1 MENNNT
7 LSQPKS
13 LRILFLTEMWERF
26 SYYGMRALLVLYL
39 VQSQGYSAFEAMHIY
54 AIYTGLVYLTPVIG
68 GYLADHYLGQQKS
81 ILIGGITMMFGH
93 LFMANP
99 STLNLALGLLI
110 IGNGFFKPNI
120 SSLLGGFYLTNDARR
135 DGGYSF
141 FYVGINMGAF
151 IAPLLIGYV
160 GEVIDWHYGFV
171 LAAVGMFMGLLHFS
185 LNQKQIA
192 SDDLTQ
198 RSRVLSYKEWCQV
211 MALALLNIPIVLL
224 VLTLHPLLTIYQNLI
239 WLSIFLIV
247 TYVVL
252 KKRSLFQAVPS
263 HDLKR
268 IMYIAILSLF
278 VIFFWVGFEQAGGS
292 LTLFAHEKI
301 DRQIMSFVIPAS
313 FFQSVNPLII
323 IFLGPLMANIW
334 LRIDRGKLRMST
346 PQKMGSGIML
356 LGLGFLL
363 LSVVSQN
370 QDSKIS
376 LWWLVMVYFCH
387 TLGELCLSPI
397 GLSMVSKVSPKKLV
411 SIMMGF
417 WFLSSAIANYM
428 AGRLPELLIYFHIN
442 LFSFLTATSLLAG
455 LLLYFMA
462 PFLENL
468 IRNK

>member
-198 RSRVLSYKEWCQV
+198 RSRVLRYKEWWQV

-313 FFQSVNPLII
+313 FFQSVNPVII

-334 LRIDRGKLRMST
+334 LRLDRSKLRMST

-428 AGRLPELLIYFHIN
+428 AGRLPELLVYFNIN

-468 IRNK
+468 IRK

>member
-198 RSRVLSYKEWCQV
+198 RSRVLRYKEWWQV

-301 DRQIMSFVIPAS
+301 DRQIMSFIIPAS

-334 LRIDRGKLRMST
+334 LRIDRSKLRMST

-428 AGRLPELLIYFHIN
+428 AGRLPELLVYFNIN

-468 IRNK
+468 IRK

>member
-198 RSRVLSYKEWCQV
+198 RSRVLRYKEWWEV

-301 DRQIMSFVIPAS
+301 DRQIMSFIIPAS

-428 AGRLPELLIYFHIN
+428 AGRLPELLVYFNIN

-468 IRNK
+468 IRK

>member
-198 RSRVLSYKEWCQV
+198 RSRVLRYKEWWQV

-334 LRIDRGKLRMST
+334 LRIDRSKLRMST

-428 AGRLPELLIYFHIN
+428 AGRLPELLVYFNIN

-468 IRNK
+468 IRK

>member
-7 LSQPKS
+7 LSQPIS

-198 RSRVLSYKEWCQV
+198 RSRVLRYKEWWQV

-252 KKRSLFQAVPS
+252 KKRSHFQAVPS

-334 LRIDRGKLRMST
+334 LRLDRSKLRMST

-428 AGRLPELLIYFHIN
+428 AGRLPELLVYFNIN

-468 IRNK
+468 IRK

>member
-198 RSRVLSYKEWCQV
+198 RSRVLRYKEWWQV

-334 LRIDRGKLRMST
+334 LRLDRSKMRMST

>member
-1 MENNNT
+1 MQNNHT
-7 LSQPKS
+7 LSQPES

-198 RSRVLSYKEWCQV
+198 RSRVLRYKEWWQV

-301 DRQIMSFVIPAS
+301 DRQIMSFIIPAS

-334 LRIDRGKLRMST
+334 LRLDRSKLRMST

-428 AGRLPELLIYFHIN
+428 AGRLPELLVYFNIN

-468 IRNK
+468 IRK

>member
-198 RSRVLSYKEWCQV
+198 RSRVLRYKEWWQV

-334 LRIDRGKLRMST
+334 LRLDSSKMRMST

-428 AGRLPELLIYFHIN
+428 AGRLPELLIYFNIN

-468 IRNK
+468 IRK

>member
-1 MENNNT
+1 MQNNNT

-198 RSRVLSYKEWCQV
+198 RSRVLRYKEWWQV

-334 LRIDRGKLRMST
+334 LRLDRSKLRMST

-428 AGRLPELLIYFHIN
+428 AGRLPELLVYFNIN

-468 IRNK
+468 IRK

>member
-198 RSRVLSYKEWCQV
+198 RSRVLRYKEWWQV

-301 DRQIMSFVIPAS
+301 DRQIVSFVIPAS

-334 LRIDRGKLRMST
+334 LRLDRSKLRMST

-428 AGRLPELLIYFHIN
+428 AGRLPELLVYFNIN

-468 IRNK
+468 IRK

>member
-39 VQSQGYSAFEAMHIY
+39 VQSQGYNAFEAMHIY

-198 RSRVLSYKEWCQV
+198 RSRVLRYKEWWQV

-334 LRIDRGKLRMST
+334 LRLDRSKLRMST

-428 AGRLPELLIYFHIN
+428 AGRLPELLVYFNIN

-468 IRNK
+468 IRK

>member
-198 RSRVLSYKEWCQV
+198 RSRVLRYKEWWQV

-428 AGRLPELLIYFHIN
+428 AGRLPELLIYFNIN

-468 IRNK
+468 IRK

>member
-198 RSRVLSYKEWCQV
+198 RSRVLRYKEWWQV

-334 LRIDRGKLRMST
+334 LRLDRSKMRMST

-468 IRNK
+468 IRK

>member
-171 LAAVGMFMGLLHFS
+171 LAAVGMFMGLLYFS

-198 RSRVLSYKEWCQV
+198 RSRVIGYKEWWQV

-428 AGRLPELLIYFHIN
+428 AGRLPELLVYFNIN

-468 IRNK
+468 IKK

>member
-198 RSRVLSYKEWCQV
+198 RSRVLRYKEWWEV

-428 AGRLPELLIYFHIN
+428 AGRLPELLVYFNIN

-468 IRNK
+468 IRK

>member
-81 ILIGGITMMFGH
+81 ILIGGITIMFGH

-198 RSRVLSYKEWCQV
+198 RSRVLRYKEWWQV

-252 KKRSLFQAVPS
+252 KKRSLFQAAPS

-334 LRIDRGKLRMST
+334 LRLDRSKLRMST

-428 AGRLPELLIYFHIN
+428 AGRLPELLVYFNIN

-468 IRNK
+468 IRK

>member
-301 DRQIMSFVIPAS
+301 DRQIMSFIIPAS

-428 AGRLPELLIYFHIN
+428 AGRLPELLVYFNIN

-468 IRNK
+468 IRK

>member
-160 GEVIDWHYGFV
+160 GEVVDWHYGFV

-198 RSRVLSYKEWCQV
+198 RSRVLSYKEWWQV

-301 DRQIMSFVIPAS
+301 DRQIMSFIIPAS

-428 AGRLPELLIYFHIN
+428 AGRLPELLVYFNIN

-468 IRNK
+468 IRK

>member
-198 RSRVLSYKEWCQV
+198 RSRVLRYKEWWQV

-334 LRIDRGKLRMST
+334 LRIDRSKLRMST

-428 AGRLPELLIYFHIN
+428 AGRLPELLIYFNIN

-468 IRNK
+468 IKK

>member
-198 RSRVLSYKEWCQV
+198 RSRILRYKEWWQV

-334 LRIDRGKLRMST
+334 LRLDRSKLRMST

-428 AGRLPELLIYFHIN
+428 AGRLPELLVYFNIN

-468 IRNK
+468 IRK

>member
-198 RSRVLSYKEWCQV
+198 RSRVLRYKEWWQV

-334 LRIDRGKLRMST
+334 LRLDRSKLRMST

-376 LWWLVMVYFCH
+376 LWWLVTVYFCH

-428 AGRLPELLIYFHIN
+428 AGRLPELLIYFNIN

-468 IRNK
+468 IRK

>member
-198 RSRVLSYKEWCQV
+198 RSRVLRYKEWWQV

-334 LRIDRGKLRMST
+334 LRLDRSKLRMST

-428 AGRLPELLIYFHIN
+428 AGRLPELLVYFNIN

-468 IRNK
+468 IRK

>member
-1 MENNNT
+1 MQNNNT

-160 GEVIDWHYGFV
+160 GEVINWHYGFV

-198 RSRVLSYKEWCQV
+198 RSRVLRYKEWWQV

-334 LRIDRGKLRMST
+334 LRLDRSKLRMST

-428 AGRLPELLIYFHIN
+428 AGRLPELLVYFNIN

-468 IRNK
+468 IRK

>member
-141 FYVGINMGAF
+141 FYVGINIGAF

-198 RSRVLSYKEWCQV
+198 RSRVLRYKEWWQV

-334 LRIDRGKLRMST
+334 LRLDRSKLRMST

-428 AGRLPELLIYFHIN
+428 AGRLPELLVYFNIN

-468 IRNK
+468 IRK

>member
-160 GEVIDWHYGFV
+160 GEVINWHYGFV
-171 LAAVGMFMGLLHFS
+171 LAAVGMFMGLLYFS

-198 RSRVLSYKEWCQV
+198 RSRVLRYKEWWQV

-334 LRIDRGKLRMST
+334 LRLDRSKLRMST

-428 AGRLPELLIYFHIN
+428 AGRLPELLVYFNIN

-468 IRNK
+468 IRK

>member
-26 SYYGMRALLVLYL
+26 SYYGMRALLVWYL

-160 GEVIDWHYGFV
+160 GEVVDWHYGFV

-198 RSRVLSYKEWCQV
+198 RSRVLSYKEWWQV

-428 AGRLPELLIYFHIN
+428 AGRLPELLVYFNIN

-468 IRNK
+468 IRK

>member
-192 SDDLTQ
+192 IDDLTQ
-198 RSRVLSYKEWCQV
+198 RSRVLSYKEWWQV

-334 LRIDRGKLRMST
+334 LRLDRSKLCMST

-428 AGRLPELLIYFHIN
+428 AGRLPELLIYFNIN

-468 IRNK
+468 IRK

>member
-198 RSRVLSYKEWCQV
+198 RSRVLSYKEWWQV

-268 IMYIAILSLF
+268 IIYIAILSLF

-301 DRQIMSFVIPAS
+301 DRQIMSFIIPAS

-428 AGRLPELLIYFHIN
+428 AGRLPELLVYFNIN

-468 IRNK
+468 IRK

>member
-171 LAAVGMFMGLLHFS
+171 LAAVGMFMGLLYFS

-198 RSRVLSYKEWCQV
+198 RSRVLRYKEWWQV

-334 LRIDRGKLRMST
+334 LRLDRSKLRMST

-428 AGRLPELLIYFHIN
+428 AGRLPELLVYFNIN
-442 LFSFLTATSLLAG
+442 LFSFLTATSLLTG

-468 IRNK
+468 IRK

>member
-26 SYYGMRALLVLYL
+26 SYYGMSALLVLYL

-198 RSRVLSYKEWCQV
+198 RSRVLRYKEWWQV

-301 DRQIMSFVIPAS
+301 DRQIMSFIIPAS

-334 LRIDRGKLRMST
+334 LRIDRSKLRMST

-428 AGRLPELLIYFHIN
+428 AGRLPELLIYFNIN

-468 IRNK
+468 ITK

>member
-160 GEVIDWHYGFV
+160 GEVINWHYGFV

-198 RSRVLSYKEWCQV
+198 RSRVLRYKEWWQV

-334 LRIDRGKLRMST
+334 LRLDRSKLRMST

-428 AGRLPELLIYFHIN
+428 AGRLPELLVYFNIN

-468 IRNK
+468 IRK

>member
-120 SSLLGGFYLTNDARR
+120 SSLLGSFYLTNDARR

-198 RSRVLSYKEWCQV
+198 RSRVLRYKEWWQV

-334 LRIDRGKLRMST
+334 LRLDRSKLRMST

-428 AGRLPELLIYFHIN
+428 AGRLPELLVYFNIN

-468 IRNK
+468 IRK

>member
-1 MENNNT
+1 
-7 LSQPKS
+7 
-13 LRILFLTEMWERF
+13 
-26 SYYGMRALLVLYL
+26 
-39 VQSQGYSAFEAMHIY
+39 
-54 AIYTGLVYLTPVIG
+54 
-68 GYLADHYLGQQKS
+68 
-81 ILIGGITMMFGH
+81 
-93 LFMANP
+93 
-99 STLNLALGLLI
+99 
-110 IGNGFFKPNI
+110 
-120 SSLLGGFYLTNDARR
+120 
-135 DGGYSF
+135 
-141 FYVGINMGAF
+141 MGAF

-198 RSRVLSYKEWCQV
+198 RSRVLRYKEWWQV

-334 LRIDRGKLRMST
+334 LRLDRSKLRMST

-428 AGRLPELLIYFHIN
+428 AGRLPELLVYFNIN

-468 IRNK
+468 IRK

>member
-81 ILIGGITMMFGH
+81 ILIGGITIMFGH

-198 RSRVLSYKEWCQV
+198 RSRVLRYKEWWQV

-334 LRIDRGKLRMST
+334 LRLDRSKLRMST

-428 AGRLPELLIYFHIN
+428 AGRLPELLVYFNIN

-468 IRNK
+468 IRK

>member
-160 GEVIDWHYGFV
+160 GEVVDWHYGFV

-198 RSRVLSYKEWCQV
+198 RSRVLSYKEWWQV

-301 DRQIMSFVIPAS
+301 DRQIMSFIIPAS

-334 LRIDRGKLRMST
+334 LWIDRGKLRMST

-428 AGRLPELLIYFHIN
+428 AGRLPELLVYFNIN

-468 IRNK
+468 IRK

>member
-39 VQSQGYSAFEAMHIY
+39 VQSQGYTAFEAMHIY

-135 DGGYSF
+135 DGGFSF
-141 FYVGINMGAF
+141 FYVGINIGAF

-171 LAAVGMFMGLLHFS
+171 LAAVGMFMGLLYFS

-198 RSRVLSYKEWCQV
+198 RSRVIGYKEWWQV

-334 LRIDRGKLRMST
+334 LRLDRSKMRMST

-468 IRNK
+468 IRK

>member
-185 LNQKQIA
+185 INQKQIA

-198 RSRVLSYKEWCQV
+198 RSRVLRYKEWWQV

-334 LRIDRGKLRMST
+334 LRIDRSKLRMST

-428 AGRLPELLIYFHIN
+428 AGRLPELLIYFNIN

-468 IRNK
+468 ITK

>member
-198 RSRVLSYKEWCQV
+198 RSRVLSYKEWWQV

-468 IRNK
+468 IRK